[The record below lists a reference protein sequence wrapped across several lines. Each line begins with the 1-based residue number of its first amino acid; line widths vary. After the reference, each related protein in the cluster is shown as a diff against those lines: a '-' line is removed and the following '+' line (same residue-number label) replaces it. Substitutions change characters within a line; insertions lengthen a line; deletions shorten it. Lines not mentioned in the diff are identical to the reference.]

1 MNERYYQ
8 AVIELINAYE
18 RGLILSLNKKHTE
31 TTPKILMMA
40 PLLTMEAAIET
51 SELGFDLNFAD
62 VASRT
67 QNSYKEPVFEE
78 KSFAVKDA
86 TTGATTNIQNNKKV
100 ESIYEECLI
109 DGQHITGSSNPSIIA
124 NKTKFEANNIDFEDM
139 YSYAP
144 TKTPVLKFG
153 YKATNDFKYKIDVIR
168 DKNVSKWIDEKM
180 ASFDSNGDGIPDK
193 VNIFGW
199 KTNFGLENCLN
210 CFFDVKFDLY
220 IPALEWGFDLSK
232 LLNKIKNL
240 LQQMKAALDPTGLML
255 GICAFLE
262 ALKNNGICPKNLPP
276 LAMLLP
282 TLFSKYTF
290 DMLGVRLNLT
300 GLFLPLLKTI
310 LGAIISTI
318 ENFPRLINPIFD
330 CLINGLIGVNYII
343 KNYISAYDKIVN
355 ESISA
360 VNTTAGAVKRTY
372 KNLNNLFSYIT
383 TSDEEMLK
391 EIANIVEDMK
401 PIDEELKS
409 QEEKRLKVKKE
420 IAILENQYDKYV
432 LELYEFLKGTS
443 LVNPNFNYEQAKQ
456 TVYLGGKN
464 AFNPTIGSY
473 KYQPTYDI
481 LSGRNNINRPFG
493 SEIIDAIE
501 KKRNI
506 LIQEKDVKILLLRT
520 FKNYIVDNFESFEEI
535 SDNYKIQFENYL
547 KTNNKLK
554 ENEKEKQKLLFGW
567 LVSNKLILADVPFSK
582 EPDGFL
588 IITYETF
595 ASIVYGDISKIRG
608 TLDSYMKG
616 FAEFH
621 EKQMEKLKQYNKEQL
636 KSDALKQ
643 TLKNNYESAMD
654 IWDNKQRRKDLI
666 AGTRTINE
674 PTKRNIFTSIY
685 EDAKKQLANSNTA
698 NNKEGVQID
707 TNNWLNAETFQKED
721 LKKGKLGLTTIEDPF
736 LATYGVQGKLNY
748 IEEPPLITYKSK
760 MLEKYK
766 GSSVNLTIER
776 GILYLKELKAY
787 INVFFG
793 NLINSFKAL
802 SFYIKDTL
810 DLDIKING
818 SILEILHLIR
828 FFKLIY
834 KLIQNGLTDCKKIKE
849 NPRMAQGIINQLYTN
864 AGNPTISVMPTT
876 PNPLDPSLNQMSL
889 ETINKKLT
897 VANNLTG
904 KKYHIDAV
912 DCQEI
917 GNVKLNDSNLEDI
930 YKQMLNNFYN
940 KG

>member
-86 TTGATTNIQNNKKV
+86 ATGAIVNVQNNKKV
-100 ESIYEECLI
+100 ESVYEECLI

-124 NKTKFEANNIDFEDM
+124 DKIKFEANNIDFEDM
-139 YSYAP
+139 YSYVP

-153 YKATNDFKYKIDVIR
+153 YKATNDFKYKIDIIR

-290 DMLGVRLNLT
+290 DMLGIRLNLT

-360 VNTTAGAVKRTY
+360 VNTIASVPKRTY
-372 KNLNNLFSYIT
+372 KNLKNLFSYIT

-401 PIDEELKS
+401 PIEEELKS

-420 IAILENQYDKYV
+420 IALLENQYDKYV
-432 LELYEFLKGTS
+432 LELYDFLKGTS

-456 TVYLGGKN
+456 RVYLGDKN
-464 AFNPTIGSY
+464 AFNPTLGSY
-473 KYQPTYDI
+473 KYQPAYDI

-501 KKRNI
+501 KKRSI
-506 LIQEKDVKILLLRT
+506 LIQDNDVKILLLRT
-520 FKNYIVDNFESFEEI
+520 FKKYIDDNFENFEEG
-535 SDNYKIQFENYL
+535 SDNYKVQFESFL
-547 KTNNKLK
+547 KETNKL
-554 ENEKEKQKLLFGW
+554 EASVFEKKLILFNW
-567 LVSNKLILADVPFSK
+567 LVSNRLIIADVPVSK

-588 IITYETF
+588 VIPYETF
-595 ASIVYGDISKIRG
+595 ANIIYGNVNKIREI
-608 TLDSYMKG
+608 LDGYMKG

-621 EKQMEKLKQYNKEQL
+621 DKQMEKLKQYNSDQL

-654 IWDNKQRRKDLI
+654 TWDDKQRRAKLI
-666 AGTRTINE
+666 EGTKVINE
-674 PTKRNIFTSIY
+674 PTRRNVFTSFY
-685 EDAKKQLANSNTA
+685 EDAKKQLNDSNSTS
-698 NNKEGVQID
+698 EGGLGFD
-707 TNNWLNAETFQKED
+707 TKDWLNPKVFQKQD
-721 LKKGKLGLTTIEDPF
+721 LKKGKLGLTTVDDPF

-748 IEEPPLITYKSK
+748 IEEPALITYKSK
-760 MLEKYK
+760 MLEKYN

-787 INVFFG
+787 INIFFG

-849 NPRMAQGIINQLYTN
+849 NPKIAQGIINQLYTN
-864 AGNPTISVMPTT
+864 AGNPTISVMPTV

>member
-124 NKTKFEANNIDFEDM
+124 NKTKFKSNNIDFEDM

-240 LQQMKAALDPTGLML
+240 LKQMKAALDPTGLML

-360 VNTTAGAVKRTY
+360 VNTTASVPKRTY
-372 KNLNNLFSYIT
+372 KNLKNLFSYIT

-391 EIANIVEDMK
+391 EIADIVEDMK
-401 PIDEELKS
+401 SLENELAT

-420 IAILENQYDKYV
+420 IALLENQYDKYV
-432 LELYEFLKGTS
+432 LELYDFLKGTS

-456 TVYLGGKN
+456 RVYIGDKN
-464 AFNPTIGSY
+464 AFNPTLGSY
-473 KYQPTYDI
+473 NYQPTYDI

-501 KKRNI
+501 KKRSI
-506 LIQEKDVKILLLRT
+506 LIQDNDVKILLLRT
-520 FKNYIVDNFESFEEI
+520 FKRYIDDNFEHFEEG
-535 SDNYKIQFENYL
+535 SDHYKVQFESHL
-547 KTNNKLK
+547 KDTNKL
-554 ENEKEKQKLLFGW
+554 EVSIFEK
-567 LVSNKLILADVPFSK
+567 KLILFNWLSTNRLIIVDVPVSK
-582 EPDGFL
+582 EIDGFL
-588 IITYETF
+588 IVPYETF
-595 ASIVYGDISKIRG
+595 ANIVYGNVNKIREI
-608 TLDSYMKG
+608 LDGYMKG

-621 EKQMEKLKQYNKEQL
+621 DKQMEKLKQYSSDQL

-654 IWDNKQRRKDLI
+654 TWDDKQRRAKLI
-666 AGTRTINE
+666 EGTRVINE
-674 PTKRNIFTSIY
+674 PTRRNVFTSFY
-685 EDAKKQLANSNTA
+685 EDAKKQLNDSNSTSEAGLGFNT
-698 NNKEGVQID
+698 KD
-707 TNNWLNAETFQKED
+707 WLNPKTFQKED
-721 LKKGKLGLTTIEDPF
+721 LKKGKLGLTTIDDPL

-748 IEEPPLITYKSK
+748 IEEPALITYKSK

-864 AGNPTISVMPTT
+864 AGNPTISVMPTV

-940 KG
+940 RG